1 MAMAVTGIAL
11 GAVLARLLTGV
22 MESLLYEVEPTDMGV
37 FAMVLGLLVLAA
49 LVACA
54 VPARRASRVDPMQ
67 ALRAD

>member
-1 MAMAVTGIAL
+1 
-11 GAVLARLLTGV
+11 
-22 MESLLYEVEPTDMGV
+22 MGV